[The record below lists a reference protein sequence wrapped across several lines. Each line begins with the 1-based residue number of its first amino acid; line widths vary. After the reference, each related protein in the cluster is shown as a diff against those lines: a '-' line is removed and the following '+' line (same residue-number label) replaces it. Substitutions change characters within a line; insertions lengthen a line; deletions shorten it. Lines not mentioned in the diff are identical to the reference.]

1 MRKAAAERP
10 AQPADVTMTSGLARQ
25 QRERERALRRLAKL
39 RSKAA
44 DEIERLL
51 LFLDASDLDPDLE
64 PSLGWTVNGARSYG
78 NDLGADDLEA
88 EPEHDEDGADDERGG
103 DDEPSMGSLDG
114 RGEQIGWA
122 AGDRRDL
129 EVDGAESGV
138 ADLDG
143 MLEQVGC
150 GGWQGDRTGMG

>member
-1 MRKAAAERP
+1 MKATAEGGARP
-10 AQPADVTMTSGLARQ
+10 AGATKTSGLAKQ
-25 QRERERALRRLAKL
+25 QRERERALKQLRRL
-39 RSKAA
+39 RTRAA

-64 PSLGWTVNGARSYG
+64 PSLGWTVKGARSYG
-78 NDLGADDLEA
+78 NDQGADDLEV
-88 EPEHDEDGADDERGG
+88 EPEHDEDGADDEPGG

-122 AGDRRDL
+122 AGDRREL